1 MEWIKG
7 QGHKAYEVDGVDD
20 EDDDVDVGDV
30 EENDVG
36 MMKLK
41 ATESI
46 FIWYIR
52 GGEGEIK
59 KGHQEISH
67 IAHITQF
74 GYKNLEI

>member
-1 MEWIKG
+1 M
-7 QGHKAYEVDGVDD
+7 YEVDGADD
-20 EDDDVDVGDV
+20 EDDDDVGDV

-46 FIWYIR
+46 FIWYMR

-59 KGHQEISH
+59 KGHQDISH
-67 IAHITQF
+67 IAQRMHVWI
-74 GYKNLEI
+74 

>member
-7 QGHKAYEVDGVDD
+7 HGHKAYEVDGADD
-20 EDDDVDVGDV
+20 EEDDAGDV
-30 EENDVG
+30 EENDVA

-52 GGEGEIK
+52 GGGYQK
-59 KGHQEISH
+59 RTSRLHDISH
-67 IAHITQF
+67 IIQR
-74 GYKNLEI
+74 GMLNIYEYI